1 MNLTSPK
8 TKGNGSCTTDF
19 RAILRFLLSSPH
31 TTGRSPTEISLLTE
45 DVIKLVFYISA
56 EEASVFKYAAGEV
69 WLLYRQI

>member
-8 TKGNGSCTTDF
+8 TKGNGSCTADF
-19 RAILRFLLSSPH
+19 GVVLWFLLSSPD

-45 DVIKLVFYISA
+45 DLIKLFFYIST
-56 EEASVFKYAAGEV
+56 EEASMFKYAAGEV